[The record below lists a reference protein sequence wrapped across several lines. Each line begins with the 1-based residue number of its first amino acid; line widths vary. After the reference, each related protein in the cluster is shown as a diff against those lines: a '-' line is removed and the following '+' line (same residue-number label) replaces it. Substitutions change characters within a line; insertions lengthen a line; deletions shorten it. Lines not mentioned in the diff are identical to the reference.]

1 MNLYY
6 TQTTSCF
13 LDNALKTPAESEEGC
28 RVTEFEGWLY
38 CVYIDGSS
46 LPGRPKYMRWTPAAG
61 WSEPQSVFEEL
72 RTHHVPH
79 LFTFNGALHVLA
91 ISELGST
98 VLATYDTVLR
108 QFVIQDAPGL
118 PSRVV
123 MTPGTVVYSGRL
135 YLFYRWESGNVF
147 YVTTPDLKRWTR
159 STTVMDDMVP
169 IRASV
174 SPVVV
179 EYQGL
184 IHLVYKASDGYYLIK
199 ISGEHSTRPQ
209 LLVAQDD
216 GPSAGAVVHN
226 GLLKV
231 LVVCKNN
238 GIGELHLFGYDGNA
252 IGLPVRSSTV
262 DADASPGVAVLN
274 DTLVVVYRAKP

>member
-6 TQTTSCF
+6 TETTSCF
-13 LDNALKTPAESEEGC
+13 LDNSLKTPAESAEGC

-72 RTHHVPH
+72 RTHYVPH

-108 QFVIQDAPGL
+108 QFVIQDAPDL
-118 PSRVV
+118 PSRMV
-123 MTPGTVVYSGRL
+123 MTPGTVVHSGRL

-147 YVTTPDLKRWTR
+147 YVTTLDLKSWTR
-159 STTVMDDMVP
+159 SKTVMDDTVP
-169 IRASV
+169 IRTNV

-179 EYQGL
+179 DYQGL
-184 IHLVYKASDGYYLIK
+184 THLVYKTSEGYFLIK
-199 ISGEHSTRPQ
+199 ISEQCRTRPQ

-231 LVVCKNN
+231 LVVCKKN
-238 GIGELHLFGYDGNA
+238 GVGELHQFGYDGNA
-252 IGLPVRSSTV
+252 IGLPVRSSKV
-262 DADASPGVAVLN
+262 DADASPGAAVLN
-274 DTLVVVYRAKP
+274 DTLVVVYRGKP